1 MMDLGIREIW
11 DSDTII
17 FRCGC
22 HMLRWPW
29 KDGRR
34 AVRLD
39 GCGRYEHY
47 DDALALVDPLDLR
60 WADEDGLMICYDER
74 EIPGEFIFVH

>member
-29 KDGRR
+29 REGQR

-39 GCGRYEHY
+39 CCGTRDHFDTLLE
-47 DDALALVDPLDLR
+47 LVEPGTLR
-60 WADEDGLMICYDER
+60 WANEGALMICYDER